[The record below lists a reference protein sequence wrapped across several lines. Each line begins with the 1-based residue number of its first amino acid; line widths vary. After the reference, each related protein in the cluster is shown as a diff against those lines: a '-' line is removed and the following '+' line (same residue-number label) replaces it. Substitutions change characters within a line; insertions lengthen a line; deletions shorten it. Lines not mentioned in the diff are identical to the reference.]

1 MILLGLAC
9 QPNSDEILKKG
20 CLTFSLRTDNKSM
33 MLIEFVAAM
42 MLLAISLTL
51 GGVALNR
58 LLQQLV
64 EASFAKMA
72 RVEAQDLD
80 EKFRRMNG
88 HLD

>member
-1 MILLGLAC
+1 
-9 QPNSDEILKKG
+9 
-20 CLTFSLRTDNKSM
+20 M